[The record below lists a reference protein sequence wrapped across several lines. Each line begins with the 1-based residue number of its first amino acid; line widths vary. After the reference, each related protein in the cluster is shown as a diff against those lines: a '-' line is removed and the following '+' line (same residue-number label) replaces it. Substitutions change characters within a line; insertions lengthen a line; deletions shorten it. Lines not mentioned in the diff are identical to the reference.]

1 MSSKFESVEKY
12 IMPLREILDKKRQE
26 VLLWFFIQT
35 FLYIFTQV
43 LIAANDEGVANLF
56 KHMVNDVVP
65 SIFT

>member
-1 MSSKFESVEKY
+1 
-12 IMPLREILDKKRQE
+12 MPLREILDKKRQE

-56 KHMVNDVVP
+56 KYMVNDVVP